1 MIRQRLS
8 AFLVGLVLI
17 TTAALDAQVPTP
29 ARVDSTGM
37 QGRPAPVD
45 SALAATGRELAD
57 QYACRACH
65 AYTASEPKAMGP
77 SLNGIFQRRDA
88 AYLDQKLAEP
98 QFDDPKSQM
107 PKLPLTASQR
117 RAVVEFMRTLN

>member
-1 MIRQRLS
+1 MIRQLLS
-8 AFLVGLVLI
+8 VWLVGLVFVSPS
-17 TTAALDAQVPTP
+17 ALDAQAPTS
-29 ARVDSTGM
+29 ADSTSRA
-37 QGRPAPVD
+37 QPDPVD
-45 SALAATGRELAD
+45 SALAAQGRVLAD

-77 SLNGIFQRRDA
+77 SLNGVFQRRGA
-88 AYLDQKLAEP
+88 AYLDQKIAEP

>member
-1 MIRQRLS
+1 MVRQLLS
-8 AFLVGLVLI
+8 VFLVGLAFVGPP
-17 TTAALDAQVPTP
+17 ALDAQVPTS
-29 ARVDSTGM
+29 ARADSTS
-37 QGRPAPVD
+37 QAQPAPVD
-45 SALAATGRELAD
+45 SALAAQGRTLAD

-77 SLNGIFQRRDA
+77 SLNGVFQRRGA

-107 PKLPLTASQR
+107 PKWPLTATQR
-117 RAVVEFMRTLN
+117 RAIVEFMRTLN

>member
-1 MIRQRLS
+1 MIRQQLS
-8 AFLVGLVLI
+8 VFLVGLAFVSPP
-17 TTAALDAQVPTP
+17 ALDAQVPTS
-29 ARVDSTGM
+29 ARADSTS
-37 QGRPAPVD
+37 QARPAPVD
-45 SALAATGRELAD
+45 SALAAQGRTLAD

-77 SLNGIFQRRDA
+77 SLNGVFQRRGA

-107 PKLPLTASQR
+107 PKWPLTATQR
-117 RAVVEFMRTLN
+117 RAIVEFMRTLN